1 MTVTWKA
8 ICVILYNKLCNNI
21 NSVYT
26 TSGCQWPRPL
36 PQPCAAVHQWPRPL
50 PQPCAAVHQEV
61 PHTSPDGTVV
71 VDVRHGVL
79 ERRLQCALLVFV
91 KTQNH
96 APHKG
101 SEPGKE
107 VKGRGRKDATTYSHL
122 CQCQSDSREKVEVN
136 LWGWRGVSRCV

>member
-1 MTVTWKA
+1 MSTTSIYIMAVTWKA

-26 TSGCQWPRPL
+26 TSGCL
-36 PQPCAAVHQWPRPL
+36 WPRPL

-61 PHTSPDGTVV
+61 PHTSPDGAVV

-107 VKGRGRKDATTYSHL
+107 VKGRGRKDASTYGHL
-122 CQCQSDSREKVEVN
+122 CQCQSDSGEKVEVN
-136 LWGWRGVSRCV
+136 LCVCGGGGGGEDVCV